1 MLLLLILC
9 LYPFSHYHK
18 VSQQHWQHL
27 WNFTACQFKKI
38 CQSLFLH
45 DPVIL
50 RALKQLCCCCCC
62 CFPDRE
68 ENNSNI
74 KHFWKCTRCNS
85 HTVDLVSASA
95 SYISATSAFLQEWQ
109 KISLANK
116 VTILMRKYT
125 VSSNVYLQALGK
137 LHAFSK
143 VLEVM
148 IAHSSECF
156 LLDKTSTLASI
167 SFTRMV
173 CKRMY

>member
-1 MLLLLILC
+1 M
-9 LYPFSHYHK
+9 
-18 VSQQHWQHL
+18 
-27 WNFTACQFKKI
+27 
-38 CQSLFLH
+38 
-45 DPVIL
+45 
-50 RALKQLCCCCCC
+50 
-62 CFPDRE
+62 
-68 ENNSNI
+68 
-74 KHFWKCTRCNS
+74 
-85 HTVDLVSASA
+85 DLVSASA

-156 LLDKTSTLASI
+156 
-167 SFTRMV
+167 FTRQNIYFS
-173 CKRMY
+173 KHQFYQDGL